1 MFAAVIAVL
10 LIGTGVFLYLRLG
23 TTLTATVDSGLRTR
37 AGDAIALAAQS
48 DSVLTERRSPLTEQ
62 GESLTQI
69 LDASGRV
76 VDATPEVRDR
86 SLLHPAQVEV
96 AARGTLVT
104 QVPPGDADRDELRLL
119 ATPAQVDGRRRV
131 VVVATSL
138 ESVQEAQQ
146 ALGRSCCSAG
156 PCCCSSPVS
165 RATPQRPPRCV
176 RSSRCAAAPPRYR
189 RARRGSACR
198 WRRRTTRSAAWGTR

>member
-1 MFAAVIAVL
+1 MIAVCSSAPAS
-10 LIGTGVFLYLRLG
+10 FLYLRLG

-37 AGDAIALAAQS
+37 AGDVIALAAQS
-48 DSVLTERRSPLTEQ
+48 DSVLTESGRSPLTEQ

-86 SLLHPAQVEV
+86 PLLTRAQVGR
-96 AARGTLVT
+96 AARGTLVARL
-104 QVPPGDADRDELRLL
+104 PPGGDDRDALRVL
-119 ATPAQVDGRRRV
+119 ATPAHADGRRRI

-146 ALGRSCCSAG
+146 ALGQQLLLGDRRCCWSPAG
-156 PCCCSSPVS
+156 
-165 RATPQRPPRCV
+165 RATSLRPARCA
-176 RSSRCAAAPPRYR
+176 RSSRCVAAPPRSR
-189 RARRGSACR
+189 PARPVSACR
-198 WRRRTTRSAAWGTR
+198 CRRRTTRSAAWGTR